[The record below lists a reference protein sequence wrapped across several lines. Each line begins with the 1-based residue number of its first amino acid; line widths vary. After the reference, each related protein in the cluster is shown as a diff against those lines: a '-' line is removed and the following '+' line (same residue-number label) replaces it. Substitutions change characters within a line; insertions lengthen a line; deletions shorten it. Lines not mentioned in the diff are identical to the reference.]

1 VCLSAEA
8 GAAYQKPAPN
18 DYLER
23 WPVSKRVN
31 SRSDIDRKS
40 GIGSHLNPNDIATR
54 HQIATH
60 LANTAWMDGCGTA
73 FGVFGKPNR
82 ISLLGTFGHQL
93 GERDKV
99 SSPVFGSRLT
109 P

>member
-1 VCLSAEA
+1 MCLSAEA

-31 SRSDIDRKS
+31 SRSDIDRKG
-40 GIGSHLNPNDIATR
+40 GISIHLNPNDIATR

-60 LANTAWMDGCGTA
+60 LANTAWMDGAAPHLA
-73 FGVFGKPNR
+73 FSGNP
-82 ISLLGTFGHQL
+82 IESHSLGRSATSWENATKFQARFSVLA
-93 GERDKV
+93 
-99 SSPVFGSRLT
+99 
-109 P
+109 

>member
-1 VCLSAEA
+1 MCLSAEA

-31 SRSDIDRKS
+31 SRSDIDRKG
-40 GIGSHLNPNDIATR
+40 GISIHLNPNDIATR

-60 LANTAWMDGCGTA
+60 LLTRRGWTGAARHLA
-73 FGVFGKPNR
+73 FSGNP
-82 ISLLGTFGHQL
+82 IESHSLGRSATSWENATKFQARFSVLA
-93 GERDKV
+93 
-99 SSPVFGSRLT
+99 
-109 P
+109 